1 MIRYI
6 IFDMDGVLINS
17 EPFHYEIWQRIFAER
32 GLVIDFEHYKGC
44 IGSTVKRLMELI
56 WEGYGVDFRGD
67 ATMPAR
73 FKEVKAELIAQRDVP
88 RVPGVTEVIPKLKE
102 MGYTL
107 AIASSSPQDYIEFC
121 MEKLGIADCFTVMFS
136 GERVANPKPAP
147 DVFLAAAEALG
158 ADPSECLVVEDSTN
172 GSRAA
177 KAAGMKC
184 LGFPNPDSGDQD
196 LSAAEAKFYPFVEL
210 LEIVDRRD
218 IYGYQAVD

>member
-1 MIRYI
+1 MIKYM

-17 EPFHYEIWQRIFAER
+17 EPLHYEIWKQIFAER
-32 GLVIDFEHYKGC
+32 GVEIDFEHYKGC

-73 FKEVKAELIAQRDVP
+73 FKEVKSEYIETKDVP
-88 RVPGVTEVIPKLKE
+88 RIEGVTEVIPKLKE
-102 MGYTL
+102 KGYRL
-107 AIASSSPQDYIEFC
+107 AIASSSPQEYIEFC
-121 MEKLGIADCFTVMFS
+121 MEKLGIAECFEVMFS
-136 GERVANPKPAP
+136 GERVAHPKPAP

-158 ADPSECLVVEDSTN
+158 ADPAECLVVEDSTN

-177 KAAGMKC
+177 KAAGMMC

-196 LSAAEAKFYPFVEL
+196 LSVADNYFYPFVQL
-210 LEIVDRRD
+210 LEKVD
-218 IYGYQAVD
+218 AL